1 MSTEMLA
8 YLERTKRQFAELGI
22 FVDKTLFDKC
32 LEKDVEQARN
42 NFTRGLNC
50 FKNYQLQL
58 NYNFLRNYFL
68 TEPHTKILR
77 IKNLSFKTYYFWCDL
92 LDVPVKKK
100 EKNKLFCPNCGCRL
114 KLSRIDT
121 EKGHKVILKIDSNQT
136 N

>member
-8 YLERTKRQFAELGI
+8 FLERTKRRFAEYGI

-32 LEKDVEQARN
+32 LEKDVKQARIS
-42 NFTRGLNC
+42 FTRGLYC

-92 LDVPVKKK
+92 LDVPAKKK
-100 EKNKLFCPNCGCRL
+100 EKNKLFCPHCRRRL
-114 KLSRIDT
+114 KLSYVNT
-121 EKGHKVILKIDSNQT
+121 EKGYKKLTLTKPT